1 MSQKQKRSR
10 QIPLTGIDARYL
22 RYLKPYG
29 GLLFISL
36 ILILVVALLDTIA
49 PWPIKYIVDNV
60 IGGESFSGPVGE
72 WVTAHLGT
80 DQRVLTAAL
89 GLALMALTVLQ
100 GLASFAYEYAIG
112 IIQERTTFLL
122 RSDVFDH
129 TQRLPLQFYDESRLG
144 DVLKRVT
151 GDAGR
156 VMVALVG
163 SLGEFLVNAVKFAG
177 FAIIM
182 LFVNWRFSVIILAY
196 VPLLLF
202 LYITFRQNIRDT
214 AKEARAEEGQMMS
227 LVVETVGAIRE
238 VKAFGQEA
246 HQQEQFEA
254 HGMERVRA
262 GLRSIRWEASFSPVI
277 DFAQAASM
285 AAIIWYGVS
294 QILVGQFSVGELLLF
309 VSYLKE
315 IYRPL
320 RRFSKVAAN
329 LQKAAVSGERLA
341 VLLDV
346 DAGIQD
352 APDARPL
359 ERARGQ
365 ISLEHVDFAYASA
378 PDNLVL
384 RDVNLHVEAG
394 QVVAL
399 VGGTGSGKSTMT
411 SLLMRFYEVQ
421 AGRILVDGIDLR
433 QIRLDDLR
441 RQFAMVPQ
449 ESVLLSRSIRDN
461 IAYSRPDAS
470 DEEIVAVARVAN
482 VDEFIRRLPQ
492 GYDTVVGERGS
503 TLSGGQRQRIAI
515 ARALLRD
522 SPILILDEPTA
533 ALDAEAEELV
543 MSALDRLM
551 SGRTTFIIAHRLST
565 IREADLIV
573 VMNNGHV
580 VEQGS
585 HAELMQRNGHYARLV
600 YLQTGEGD
608 RVVETPSLSRTS
620 T

>member
-1 MSQKQKRSR
+1 MSQKRKRSR

-29 GLLFISL
+29 GLLFVSL
-36 ILILVVALLDTIA
+36 ILILVVALLGTVA

-60 IGGESFSGPVGE
+60 IGGEPFSGPVGD

-177 FAIIM
+177 FATIM

-246 HQQEQFEA
+246 HQQAQFEA
-254 HGMERVRA
+254 HGLERVRA

-365 ISLEHVDFAYASA
+365 ISLEHVDFAYSSA

-399 VGGTGSGKSTMT
+399 VGGTGSGKSTLT
-411 SLLMRFYEVQ
+411 SLLMRFYEAQ

-470 DEEIVAVARVAN
+470 DEEIVAAARVAN
-482 VDEFIRRLPQ
+482 ADEFTRRLPQ

-533 ALDAEAEELV
+533 ALDAESEELV

-573 VMNNGHV
+573 VMNDGHV

-608 RVVETPSLSRTS
+608 HVVETASLSRTS

>member
-72 WVTAHLGT
+72 WITAHLGT

-122 RSDVFDH
+122 RSDVFNH

-246 HQQEQFEA
+246 HQQAQFEA

-320 RRFSKVAAN
+320 RRFSKV
-329 LQKAAVSGERLA
+329 
-341 VLLDV
+341 
-346 DAGIQD
+346 
-352 APDARPL
+352 
-359 ERARGQ
+359 
-365 ISLEHVDFAYASA
+365 
-378 PDNLVL
+378 
-384 RDVNLHVEAG
+384 
-394 QVVAL
+394 
-399 VGGTGSGKSTMT
+399 
-411 SLLMRFYEVQ
+411 
-421 AGRILVDGIDLR
+421 
-433 QIRLDDLR
+433 
-441 RQFAMVPQ
+441 
-449 ESVLLSRSIRDN
+449 
-461 IAYSRPDAS
+461 
-470 DEEIVAVARVAN
+470 
-482 VDEFIRRLPQ
+482 
-492 GYDTVVGERGS
+492 
-503 TLSGGQRQRIAI
+503 
-515 ARALLRD
+515 
-522 SPILILDEPTA
+522 
-533 ALDAEAEELV
+533 
-543 MSALDRLM
+543 
-551 SGRTTFIIAHRLST
+551 
-565 IREADLIV
+565 
-573 VMNNGHV
+573 
-580 VEQGS
+580 
-585 HAELMQRNGHYARLV
+585 
-600 YLQTGEGD
+600 
-608 RVVETPSLSRTS
+608 
-620 T
+620 

>member
-1 MSQKQKRSR
+1 MNQEHKRSR
-10 QIPLTGIDARYL
+10 QVPLTGIDTRYL

-29 GLLFISL
+29 FLLFISC

-49 PWPIKYIVDNV
+49 PWPTKYIVDNV
-60 IGGESFSGPVGE
+60 IGGEPFSGPVGE
-72 WVTAHLGT
+72 LIVNQLGT
-80 DQRVLTAAL
+80 DQRVLTVVF
-89 GLALMALTVLQ
+89 GLALMILTVMQ
-100 GLASFAYEYAIG
+100 GLVSFAYEYAIG
-112 IIQERTTFLL
+112 LVQERTTFLL
-122 RSDVFDH
+122 RSDVFNH
-129 TQRLPLQFYDESRLG
+129 TQRLPLQFYDKNRLG

-151 GDAGR
+151 GDSGR
-156 VMVALVG
+156 VMVALIG
-163 SLGEFLVNAVKFAG
+163 SLGEFLVNAVKFVG
-177 FAIIM
+177 FAGIM
-182 LFVNWRFSVIILAY
+182 LFINWRFSVIILAY

-202 LYITFRQNIRDT
+202 LYVTFRQNIRVT
-214 AKEARAEEGQMMS
+214 AKEARAEEGQMMN
-227 LVVETVGAIRE
+227 LVLETVGAIRE
-238 VKAFGQEA
+238 VKAFGREA
-246 HQQEQFEA
+246 HQQTQFET
-254 HGMERVRA
+254 HGKERVRA
-262 GLRSIRWEASFSPVI
+262 SLRSLRWEALFSPVI
-277 DFAQAASM
+277 DFIQAAST

-294 QILVGQFSVGELLLF
+294 QILVGQFSVGEMLLF
-309 VSYLKE
+309 LSYLRA

-320 RRFSKVAAN
+320 RRFSKIAAS

-341 VLLDV
+341 QLLDV

-365 ISLEHVDFAYASA
+365 ISLEHVDFAYPSA
-378 PDNLVL
+378 PDNPVL

-399 VGGTGSGKSTMT
+399 VGGTGSGKSTLT
-411 SLLMRFYEVQ
+411 SLLMRFYEAQ
-421 AGRILVDGIDLR
+421 AGRIFVDGIDLH

-461 IAYSRPDAS
+461 IAYGQPDAS
-470 DEEIVAVARVAN
+470 DEKIVAAARAAN
-482 VDEFIRRLPQ
+482 ADGFIRRLSQ
-492 GYDTVVGERGS
+492 GYDTVVGERGG

-533 ALDAEAEELV
+533 ALDAESEDLV

-565 IREADLIV
+565 IRDADLIV
-573 VMNNGHV
+573 VMDKGHV
-580 VEQGS
+580 VEQGD

-600 YLQTGEGD
+600 RLQTGEGNQ
-608 RVVETPSLSRTS
+608 VVETAPSSRAS
-620 T
+620 

>member
-1 MSQKQKRSR
+1 MSQKRKRSR

-29 GLLFISL
+29 GLLFVSL
-36 ILILVVALLDTIA
+36 ILILVVALLGTVA

-60 IGGESFSGPVGE
+60 IGGEPFSGPVGD

-177 FAIIM
+177 FATIM

-246 HQQEQFEA
+246 HQQAQFEA

-277 DFAQAASM
+277 DFAQAAST

-294 QILVGQFSVGELLLF
+294 QILVGQFTVGELLLF

-399 VGGTGSGKSTMT
+399 VGGTGSGKSTLT

-533 ALDAEAEELV
+533 ALDAESEELV

-573 VMNNGHV
+573 VMNDGHV

-608 RVVETPSLSRTS
+608 HVVETASLSRTS

>member
-1 MSQKQKRSR
+1 MNRERKRSR
-10 QIPLTGIDARYL
+10 QIPLTGIDTRYL

-29 GLLFISL
+29 GMLFISG
-36 ILILVVALLDTIA
+36 ILILVVATLDTLA

-60 IGGESFSGPVGE
+60 IGGEPFSGPVGE
-72 WVTAHLGT
+72 WVVAQLGT
-80 DQRVLTAAL
+80 DQRVLTVAL
-89 GLALMALTVLQ
+89 GLVLMALTVLQ

-112 IIQERTTFLL
+112 LIQERTTFLL
-122 RSDVFDH
+122 RSDVFNH

-151 GDAGR
+151 GDSGQ

-177 FAIIM
+177 FAGIM

-202 LYITFRQNIRDT
+202 LYVTFRQNIRAT
-214 AKEARAEEGQMMS
+214 ARKARSEEGRMMS
-227 LVVETVGAIRE
+227 LVLETFGAIRE
-238 VKAFGQEA
+238 VKAFGRET
-246 HQQEQFEA
+246 HQQAQFEA

-262 GLRSIRWEASFSPVI
+262 SLRSIRWEASFSPVI
-277 DFAQAASM
+277 DFAQAAST
-285 AAIIWYGVS
+285 AAVIWYGVS

-320 RRFSKVAAN
+320 RRFSKVMAR
-329 LQKAAVSGERLA
+329 LQKATISGERLA
-341 VLLDV
+341 TLLDV

-359 ERARGQ
+359 DRARGE
-365 ISLEHVDFAYASA
+365 ISLEHVDFAYPSA
-378 PDNLVL
+378 PDNPVL

-399 VGGTGSGKSTMT
+399 VGGTGSGKSTLA
-411 SLLMRFYEVQ
+411 SLLMRFYEAQ
-421 AGRILVDGIDLR
+421 AGRMLIDGIDLR

-449 ESVLLSRSIRDN
+449 ESVLLARSIRDN
-461 IAYSRPDAS
+461 IAYGQPDAS
-470 DEEIVAVARVAN
+470 DEKIVAVARVAN
-482 VDEFIRRLPQ
+482 ADGFIRRLPQ
-492 GYDTVVGERGS
+492 GYDTIVGERGG

-533 ALDAEAEELV
+533 ALDAESEDLV
-543 MSALDRLM
+543 MGALARLM
-551 SGRTTFIIAHRLST
+551 CDRTTFIIAHRLST

-573 VMNNGHV
+573 VMDEGHI
-580 VEQGS
+580 VEQGNHS
-585 HAELMQRNGHYARLV
+585 ELMQRNGHYARLV
-600 YLQTGEGD
+600 RLQTGEGNH
-608 RVVETPSLSRTS
+608 VVETASSSGVS